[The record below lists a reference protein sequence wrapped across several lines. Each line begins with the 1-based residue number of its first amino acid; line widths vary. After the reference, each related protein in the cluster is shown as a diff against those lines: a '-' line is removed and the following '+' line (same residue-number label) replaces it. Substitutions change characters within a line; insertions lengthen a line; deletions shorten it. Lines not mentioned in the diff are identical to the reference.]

1 MIGQWSLKKIGG
13 NMWQISW
20 MLSLLPDWFWT
31 LTLVTG
37 LVGITAG
44 WILRFIPFVRKYT
57 VLIRIAGTVLT
68 VISVYFIGGQA
79 NEEKWQSKVKEM
91 EERIAAAQ
99 AQSAAAN
106 RNVEVQVVEKTKVIK
121 GKTEYIT
128 TYLDREIVKKEEII
142 KYVEQCPLPKDI
154 VDLHNQ
160 AASMGEK
167 K

>member
-1 MIGQWSLKKIGG
+1 
-13 NMWQISW
+13 MWQVSW

-37 LVGITAG
+37 IVGILAG
-44 WILRFIPFVRKYT
+44 WILRFIPFVRTYT

-68 VISVYFIGGQA
+68 VLSVYFVGGLQVESEWQA
-79 NEEKWQSKVKEM
+79 KVKEM
-91 EERIAAAQ
+91 EEKIAAAQ
-99 AQSAAAN
+99 AASAAAT

-128 TYLDREIVKKEEII
+128 SYIDREVVKKEEVV
-142 KYVEQCPLPKDI
+142 KFVEHCPIPKDI
-154 VDLHNQ
+154 VDAHNQ